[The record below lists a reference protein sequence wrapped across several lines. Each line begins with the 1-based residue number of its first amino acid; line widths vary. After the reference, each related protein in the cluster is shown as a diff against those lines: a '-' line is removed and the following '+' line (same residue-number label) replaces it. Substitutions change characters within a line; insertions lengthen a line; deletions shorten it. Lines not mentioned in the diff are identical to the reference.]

1 MPFSGWASP
10 TEGNVQPVFA
20 RVQQTGDGVKSRP
33 THRERLLA
41 ASGSDSALA
50 TAIAESARSTRLDH
64 EGAVNPGIRTVASSV
79 VGPLFTAFVLW
90 VVRDAAQRGA
100 TAVHFLARDGQIM
113 VPIAQQ
119 IADWLGVDI
128 RMTYTLA
135 SRQAF
140 LLPALPVDTDDREF
154 MEAAL
159 ELAFYDEITLDEF
172 LSALRLAA
180 PERAEVSRE
189 SDVGLDVP
197 AKACG
202 PNERQAIRRALLAP
216 AILANVRRTA
226 ARERSAT
233 LAYLEEVGAFEAD
246 EFVIVDLGWRGTT
259 QRRLRH
265 LLGDRVG
272 VVGYYLGLGNS
283 VLDDSDIAQA
293 WPAERGW
300 KTSLLEALAAC
311 DHTTLR
317 SFVPDD
323 AAGWM
328 CDPPIVQDAAT
339 IAWGARQQQEM
350 ATEFASHLLG
360 TIEADKVDLDQFQQ
374 ALSAAAMASY
384 KNFSRTPTRAEAQA
398 YGGLIHDA
406 RSAHSGGHELAPPV
420 TSLQCLRH
428 LRSQRER
435 AQVSR
440 WYEGSLVRSRAV
452 VPLAL
457 ATLLRGVDQAQSQRM
472 PGGRHSPL

>member
-1 MPFSGWASP
+1 MRRADDR
-10 TEGNVQPVFA
+10 A
-20 RVQQTGDGVKSRP
+20 DDARP
-33 THRERLLA
+33 TYRECLLA
-41 ASGSDSALA
+41 GAGGDDLIA
-50 TAIAESARSTRLDH
+50 TAIANSARSTRLNY
-64 EGAVNPGIRTVASSV
+64 ESEVEPGIRTVASSV

-140 LLPALPVDTDDREF
+140 LMPALPVDSSDREF
-154 MEAAL
+154 VEAAL
-159 ELAFYDEITLDEF
+159 ELAYYDEITLEEF
-172 LSALRLAA
+172 LAALRLGAQQ
-180 PERAEVSRE
+180 RAEVAQHSGL
-189 SDVGLDVP
+189 GLDVP
-197 AKACG
+197 ASACG
-202 PNERQAIRRALLAP
+202 PQARSALSRALLAP
-216 AILANVRRTA
+216 GIVSILRRTA
-226 ARERSAT
+226 VRERSAT
-233 LAYLEEVGAFEAD
+233 LAYLEEVGAFEAG
-246 EFVIVDLGWRGTT
+246 EFLVVDLGWRGTT

-265 LLGDRVG
+265 LLGDRVRI
-272 VVGYYLGLGNS
+272 VGYYLGLGNC

-300 KTSLLEALAAC
+300 KTSLLEALATC

-317 SFVPDD
+317 SFVPDGD
-323 AAGWM
+323 AGWV
-328 CDPPIVQDAAT
+328 CDPPIEEDTAA
-339 IAWGARQQQEM
+339 IEWGARQQQEM
-350 ATEFASHLLG
+350 AAEFTRHLLA
-360 TIEADKVDLDQFQQ
+360 TISADSVDLDEFQRM
-374 ALSAAAMASY
+374 ASAAAITSY
-384 KNFSRTPTRAEAQA
+384 RHFSRTPTRAEAQA
-398 YGGLIHDA
+398 YGALVHDA
-406 RSAHSGGHELAPPV
+406 RSTHNGGHELAPAV

-452 VPLAL
+452 IPLAL
-457 ATLLRGVDQAQSQRM
+457 ATVLRGVDQVQLRQIR
-472 PGGRHSPL
+472 RESPFSR